1 MFLIVVCRKCVFHHS
16 PAHTYPNN
24 STLSRNCTHGSAVR
38 ALCPSLS
45 RCLLLLLVLF
55 TCFWL
60 HWACVAA
67 RELSL
72 VAASRGYSLVAAY
85 RLRIAVASLVAE
97 HRLRVF
103 TRYSARA
110 SLPRSMWNLPRS
122 GIEPGSPALAGGF
135 LTTRPPGKSPV
146 SPYKALVTSLL
157 NSCPKQVSSYCLKG
171 TILDPHLP
179 PALFYRNKNEG
190 VCSLRILGHNQSPP
204 RSRTD
209 SHQECRHEA
218 CATTRGACGSSQEPQ
233 EARQKSRSSRG
244 LLGNGRGCAGRR
256 GRGRAERGPRLCPQM
271 SAASWPRSPS
281 PWPPQTSPPTTSAPS
296 SSTTHW

>member
-85 RLRIAVASLVAE
+85 RLRIAMASLVAE

-122 GIEPGSPALAGGF
+122 GIEPVSPALAGRF
-135 LTTRPPGKSPV
+135 LSTFSSVQFSRSVVSNSLQPHEAQHARPPCPSP
-146 SPYKALVTSLL
+146 T
-157 NSCPKQVSSYCLKG
+157 
-171 TILDPHLP
+171 
-179 PALFYRNKNEG
+179 
-190 VCSLRILGHNQSPP
+190 P
-204 RSRTD
+204 RVHSDSR
-209 SHQECRHEA
+209 
-218 CATTRGACGSSQEPQ
+218 P
-233 EARQKSRSSRG
+233 SSR
-244 LLGNGRGCAGRR
+244 
-256 GRGRAERGPRLCPQM
+256 
-271 SAASWPRSPS
+271 
-281 PWPPQTSPPTTSAPS
+281 
-296 SSTTHW
+296 